1 MGNNFGNV
9 DSFDYYQYESF
20 IPIYF
25 IPKIEENKISK
36 NVSISSNSTK
46 KSSFSSESQSS
57 SRKSTLDDEENDDKK
72 ELKQKLETKGEDKF
86 KIIFEK
92 LKNSPIFE
100 SKNNLTNFDEDNYY
114 LNFEE
119 NDNIRKN
126 YYSKLIYKN
135 AWNPVIKPKTH
146 NTLFIFDWDDTLLPT
161 SFLNHENII
170 NDENLPEEYAEIFS
184 MLEKAVIKIL
194 KLAVNKGDVYIITN
208 SSIGWVEF
216 SAKKYFPNLNE
227 IINKINIISA
237 RNEYENAFPGDAK
250 IWKQKTFLGLKKK
263 FDLNIPSNI
272 ICFGDSIIELEA
284 GKILAS
290 KVNDSFIKTVKFTTN
305 PDPEDIIKQLKL
317 IINKFDY
324 IYSKAKDLSIR
335 INEKQ

>member
-9 DSFDYYQYESF
+9 DSFDYYQYEPF

-25 IPKIEENKISK
+25 VPRIEESK
-36 NVSISSNSTK
+36 TPENVSISSNSSK

-72 ELKQKLETKGEDKF
+72 DKKLETKGDDKF
-86 KIIFEK
+86 KILFKK

-100 SKNNLTNFDEDNYY
+100 SKNTPTNFDEDNYY

-135 AWNPVIKPKTH
+135 AWNPGIKPKTH

-170 NDENLPEEYAEIFS
+170 NDENLPEELAGIFS

-194 KLAVNKGDVYIITN
+194 KLAVNKGEVYIITN

-216 SAKKYFPNLNE
+216 SAKKYFPNINE
-227 IINKINIISA
+227 IINKIIIISA

-250 IWKQKTFLGLKKK
+250 IWKEKTFLSLKKN
-263 FDLNIPSNI
+263 FDLKIPSNI

-290 KVNDSFIKTVKFTTN
+290 KVNDSFIKTVKFRTN
-305 PDPEDIIKQLKL
+305 PGPEDIIKQLNL

-324 IYSKAKDLSIR
+324 IYSRAKDLSIR